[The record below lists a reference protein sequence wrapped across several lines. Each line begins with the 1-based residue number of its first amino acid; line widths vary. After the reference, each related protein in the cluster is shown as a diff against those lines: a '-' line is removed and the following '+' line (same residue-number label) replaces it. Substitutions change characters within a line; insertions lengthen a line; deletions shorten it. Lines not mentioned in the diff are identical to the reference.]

1 MMKLLSRTVLPA
13 VCVLGFAAMVVCISG
28 PWAEATGSAFPFS
41 RTDGRYVVDTS
52 SVAAGRICAVAEFK
66 AMMGRSVEKV
76 GVVPMPFRIYG
87 IVGNRITYVV
97 VGDNGQVWMRRALTK
112 DIRSE
117 RLNIEV
123 GTDGR
128 VVQVHCG

>member
-1 MMKLLSRTVLPA
+1 MMKLLSRTFLPA
-13 VCVLGFAAMVVCISG
+13 VCLLGFAAVVACISV
-28 PWAEATGSAFPFS
+28 PWAEATSSAFPFS
-41 RTDGRYVVDTS
+41 GMNGRSVADTS
-52 SVAAGRICAVAEFK
+52 SVAARRICAVAEFK
-66 AMMGRSVEKV
+66 AMVGRHVEKV

-97 VGDNGQVWMRRALTK
+97 VGDDGQVWMRRALTK

-123 GTDGR
+123 GVDGR
-128 VVQVHCG
+128 VVQVGCG

>member
-1 MMKLLSRTVLPA
+1 MMKLLSRTFLPA

-28 PWAEATGSAFPFS
+28 PWAEATSSAFPFS
-41 RTDGRYVVDTS
+41 GTNGRSVADTS
-52 SVAAGRICAVAEFK
+52 AVAARRICAVAEFK

-97 VGDNGQVWMRRALTK
+97 VGDDGQVWMRRALTK
-112 DIRSE
+112 DIRPE

-128 VVQVHCG
+128 VVQVNCG

>member
-1 MMKLLSRTVLPA
+1 MMKLLSRTFLLA
-13 VCVLGFAAMVVCISG
+13 VCVLGFATLVVCISIS
-28 PWAEATGSAFPFS
+28 WAEATSSAFPS
-41 RTDGRYVVDTS
+41 SGTNGI
-52 SVAAGRICAVAEFK
+52 SVADMPAVATRRICAVAEFK
-66 AMMGRSVEKV
+66 AMMGQPVEKV

-97 VGDNGQVWMRRALTK
+97 VGDDGQVWMRRALTK
-112 DIRSE
+112 DIRTE